1 MQINQESLHVSAT
14 REEQKKG
21 CQQVDSGA
29 QCLKSK
35 GSVCSLIH
43 ENRRE
48 LKRESLGSRDEAW
61 GHVDQEASQS
71 GSRCEHP

>member
-1 MQINQESLHVSAT
+1 M
-14 REEQKKG
+14 
-21 CQQVDSGA
+21 
-29 QCLKSK
+29 KSK